1 MAARS
6 IWIWKVAI
14 WYMDWGVLE
23 MLGMLGVM
31 GVREEVE
38 RMGIM
43 GRIERKGTLHGM
55 QWL

>member
-1 MAARS
+1 ML
-6 IWIWKVAI
+6 
-14 WYMDWGVLE
+14 G

-43 GRIERKGTLHGM
+43 GRNGTLHGM
-55 QWL
+55 QWLLLIVAKISLRKLLT